1 MNWFGM
7 AVVAGMGYLLGA
19 VPFAVIIGRACG
31 VDVLKAGSGNPG
43 ATNVKRTCGKFAGN
57 LCFALDALKGAAA
70 TGLPLYAPLFG
81 VTFDGRTDYLCYAGF
96 AAAIVGHSFS
106 LFIGFRG
113 GKGVATAIGG
123 LLVIMWQV
131 ILIGLAVWALLFYAT
146 RYVSVASL
154 GMALSLPVSA
164 GLLFSFSGAH
174 FYVALALAALIFVRH
189 RSNIARLI
197 QGREN
202 KF

>member
-7 AVVAGMGYLLGA
+7 AVVAGMGYLLGV

-81 VTFDGRTDYLCYAGF
+81 VTFDGRTDYLCYAGL